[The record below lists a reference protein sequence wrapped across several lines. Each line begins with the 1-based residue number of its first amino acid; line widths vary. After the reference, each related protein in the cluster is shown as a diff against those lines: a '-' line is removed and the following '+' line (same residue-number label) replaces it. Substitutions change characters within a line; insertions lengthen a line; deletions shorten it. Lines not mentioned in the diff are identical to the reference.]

1 MALQFQDSKLREL
14 MEDFYTLTGIRS
26 VLFDAS
32 FCELASYPVERQA
45 FCACMREH
53 PTAYRFCIESDRHAF
68 ETCKKTKAMQIYK
81 CHAGLVE
88 AVVPMTEGD
97 RVIGYM
103 MFGQITS
110 NKDRAAFC
118 AEMAQVCA
126 RYGIEADLGE
136 AIRRIKYKSE
146 KQIRAASKI
155 MEACTEYVRLREIV
169 KPTGRELIDGI
180 SHFIEA
186 HISEEL
192 SVDRICS
199 EFKISRTR
207 LYEAIRPYMQGGVA
221 AFIRKKR
228 LSHAKKLL
236 LTTNLSTTEI
246 ADAAGFSD
254 YNYFLRLFK
263 KEYGISSKKMRDK
276 SFVGETS

>member
-32 FCELASYPVERQA
+32 RHELASYPLERQP
-45 FCACMREH
+45 FCACMREN
-53 PTAYRFCIESDRHAF
+53 PTAYTFCIESDRRAF
-68 ETCKKTKAMQIYK
+68 EACKKTKAVQIYK

-88 AVVPMTEGD
+88 AVVPMMEGD

-118 AEMAQVCA
+118 EEMVQVCA

-169 KPTGRELIDGI
+169 KPTGKELIDGI
-180 SHFIEA
+180 SHFIET
-186 HISEEL
+186 HIEEDL
-192 SVDRICS
+192 TVDRICL
-199 EFKISRTR
+199 EFQISRTR
-207 LYEAIRPYMQGGVA
+207 LYEAIRPYIKGGVA
-221 AFIRKKR
+221 AFVRQKR
-228 LSHAKKLL
+228 LAYAKKLI
-236 LTTNLSTTEI
+236 LSTDLSITEI
-246 ADAAGFSD
+246 ADASGFSD

-263 KEYGISSKKMRDK
+263 KEYGISSKKMR
-276 SFVGETS
+276 G